1 LFVFHHTNCHVIESD
16 RTLTTRIIPSRRSR
30 RPNPEF
36 IEIVAAL
43 WPERD
48 DWHSL
53 ACADAM
59 GWYVALY
66 TRDMLNARDEGVIAE
81 AYRVEDTP
89 PCAVAKMSG
98 LLQRSERAAA
108 RCDAYWA
115 SVAAS
120 GEEGAPTRKGRNRRN
135 RDGIVRL
142 SMRDVKSEELRALVT
157 DVANRSGYA
166 L

>member
-1 LFVFHHTNCHVIESD
+1 MFVFHHTNCHVIESD

-81 AYRVEDTP
+81 AYRV
-89 PCAVAKMSG
+89 
-98 LLQRSERAAA
+98 
-108 RCDAYWA
+108 
-115 SVAAS
+115 
-120 GEEGAPTRKGRNRRN
+120 
-135 RDGIVRL
+135 
-142 SMRDVKSEELRALVT
+142 SMRDVESEELRALVT

>member
-1 LFVFHHTNCHVIESD
+1 
-16 RTLTTRIIPSRRSR
+16 
-30 RPNPEF
+30 
-36 IEIVAAL
+36 
-43 WPERD
+43 
-48 DWHSL
+48 
-53 ACADAM
+53 
-59 GWYVALY
+59 
-66 TRDMLNARDEGVIAE
+66 
-81 AYRVEDTP
+81 
-89 PCAVAKMSG
+89 MSG